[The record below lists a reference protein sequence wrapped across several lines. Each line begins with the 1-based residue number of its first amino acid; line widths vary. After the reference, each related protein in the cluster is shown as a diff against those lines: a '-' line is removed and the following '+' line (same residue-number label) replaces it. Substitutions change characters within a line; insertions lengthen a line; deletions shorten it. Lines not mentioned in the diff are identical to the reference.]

1 MGAEVPA
8 EAVIRT
14 VVVEDL
20 SSRKNN
26 NSTYVMM
33 MQYTYYRRDGN
44 EYGIFQKSIFKCGGM
59 GRVQR

>member
-1 MGAEVPA
+1 MAVVPA

-20 SSRKNN
+20 FSRKNN
-26 NSTYVMM
+26 NIAYVMM
-33 MQYTYYRRDGN
+33 MQNVYYRRDGN
-44 EYGIFQKSIFKCGGM
+44 EYGIFQKSIFKCSGM